1 MVYTASHYPV
11 VFQDER
17 KCRYEA
23 SCSAATDTGFV
34 DVPHEDEQALLT
46 AVANVGPISVAID
59 ASHSS
64 FQVRYILLRI

>member
-1 MVYTASHYPV
+1 MVCMASCYPV
-11 VFQDER
+11 IFQDER

-23 SCSAATDTGFV
+23 SCSAATISGFV
-34 DVPHEDEQALLT
+34 DVTHKDENALQT

-64 FQVRYILLRI
+64 FQV